1 MLVIR
6 NGVALEVKNRWKT
19 RKLRIE
25 FARYYTATRGNTR
38 GDVKSLNSN

>member
-25 FARYYTATRGNTR
+25 FARYYRGNTR
-38 GDVKSLNSN
+38 EDVKSLNSN